1 MAQHS
6 FAGRPF
12 RMRQQGKG
20 RSTPIVVL
28 PNESV
33 IVTEHVAGGDLDIS
47 QDLGRRGSVE
57 RTYRVIVA
65 AADFAAFVALQ
76 GQTGALALI
85 GNPSRT
91 ATLVKV
97 SEEWDSYPEGFCE
110 GDATW
115 LIG

>member
-1 MAQHS
+1 MANHS
-6 FAGRPF
+6 FIGQQF
-12 RMRQQGKG
+12 RLKQQGKG
-20 RSTPIVVL
+20 LSTPVVVL

-33 IVTEHVAGGDLDIS
+33 IVTEHIPGGNTDIS

-76 GQTGALALI
+76 GQTGTLALI
-85 GNPSRT
+85 NNPART
-91 ATLVKV
+91 ATLRKV
-97 SEEWDSYPEGFCE
+97 SEEWDSYPEGFYE